1 MSPVKRILIIDDE
14 PNVRLMFRT
23 ALESAGHEVVES
35 EGGEHGLRRLRQSL
49 ADLVLLDLQMPT
61 MGGME
66 VLRRLRSD
74 ENLVP
79 VVIITAYGSVP
90 DAVEAMKLGA
100 IDFLAKPITP
110 DALRKVVVQVLE
122 RQEGDLPG
130 VPSPSPS
137 RARGGHPGEVPSPS
151 PGRAVNASAFAESL
165 RRAKRALN
173 RRDFQEAESFLRTA
187 LALDERSAEVHD
199 LWATL
204 QKCREPRDEGPFPGI
219 RQWCG

>member
-35 EGGEHGLRRLRQSL
+35 EGGEQGLRRLRQSP

-130 VPSPSPS
+130 VPSPSPPGS
-137 RARGGHPGEVPSPS
+137 GRAPGRCPPRARDGLSTRARSPRVSGGPS
-151 PGRAVNASAFAESL
+151 G
-165 RRAKRALN
+165 
-173 RRDFQEAESFLRTA
+173 
-187 LALDERSAEVHD
+187 H
-199 LWATL
+199 
-204 QKCREPRDEGPFPGI
+204 
-219 RQWCG
+219 

>member
-1 MSPVKRILIIDDE
+1 MSPAKHILIIDDE

-35 EGGEHGLRRLRQSL
+35 EGGEQGLRRLRQSP

-61 MGGME
+61 MDGLE

-110 DALRKVVVQVLE
+110 DALRKVVVQILE
-122 RQEGDLPG
+122 
-130 VPSPSPS
+130 
-137 RARGGHPGEVPSPS
+137 S
-151 PGRAVNASAFAESL
+151 PGGRPPRGALPESGTGCQRERVRRESPAGQTGAEP
-165 RRAKRALN
+165 
-173 RRDFQEAESFLRTA
+173 
-187 LALDERSAEVHD
+187 
-199 LWATL
+199 
-204 QKCREPRDEGPFPGI
+204 PRFPGGRI
-219 RQWCG
+219 LPPRGLRPR

>member
-35 EGGEHGLRRLRQSL
+35 EGGEQGLRRLRQSP

-122 RQEGDLPG
+122 RQEGDRPG
-130 VPSPSPS
+130 
-137 RARGGHPGEVPSPS
+137 VPSPS

-173 RRDFQEAESFLRTA
+173 RRDFQEAESFLRAA

-204 QKCREPRDEGPFPGI
+204 QKCREPRDEGPYPGI

>member
-1 MSPVKRILIIDDE
+1 MSPAKRILIIDDE

-35 EGGEHGLRRLRQSL
+35 EGGEQGLRRLRQSP

-110 DALRKVVVQVLE
+110 DALRMVVVQILE
-122 RQEGDLPG
+122 RQEGDRPG
-130 VPSPSPS
+130 
-137 RARGGHPGEVPSPS
+137 VPSPS

-173 RRDFQEAESFLRTA
+173 RRDFQEAESFLRA
-187 LALDERSAEVHD
+187 AFALDERSAEVHD

-204 QKCREPRDEGPFPGI
+204 QKCREPRDEGPYPGI

>member
-35 EGGEHGLRRLRQSL
+35 EGGEQGLRRLRQSP

-130 VPSPSPS
+130 VPSPSP
-137 RARGGHPGEVPSPS
+137 A
-151 PGRAVNASAFAESL
+151 RAVNASAFAESL

-204 QKCREPRDEGPFPGI
+204 QKCRELRDEGPYPGI

>member
-1 MSPVKRILIIDDE
+1 MSPAKRILIIDDE

-35 EGGEHGLRRLRQSL
+35 EGGEQGLRRLRQSP

-110 DALRKVVVQVLE
+110 DALRKVIVQVLE
-122 RQEGDLPG
+122 RQEGDRPG
-130 VPSPSPS
+130 
-137 RARGGHPGEVPSPS
+137 VPSPS
-151 PGRAVNASAFAESL
+151 PGRAVNARAFAESL

-173 RRDFQEAESFLRTA
+173 RRDFREAESFLRTA

-204 QKCREPRDEGPFPGI
+204 QKCRQPRDEGPYPGI